1 MVEAFELFSIPNS
14 LLNNSWKNVLRSSN
28 FLRKFKFFNLNFLV
42 WMINLEYFVQ
52 VKLQVDHECFSQILQ
67 IGPYFS
73 NFKFGQIKFIKEA
86 QNYLQ

>member
-1 MVEAFELFSIPNS
+1 
-14 LLNNSWKNVLRSSN
+14 
-28 FLRKFKFFNLNFLV
+28 
-42 WMINLEYFVQ
+42 MINLEYFVQ